1 MREMI
6 KMVIVLTILTFFSG
20 GVLAY
25 LRNNTQE
32 RIDNQVLEFVKGPAV
47 RTIFEGAEN
56 NPIADRFVLKDEDV
70 ERTVFVGFY
79 EGKARGVALE
89 TFGKGYGGDVGL
101 MVGIDFN
108 ENKLMGVGV
117 TTHAETPGM
126 GAKAKSD
133 PSFAAQFKEQAIDQP
148 IKVTADGGSINAI
161 SGATITS
168 RAVANAATEAAELYS
183 KLKDQ
188 IIAEA
193 NKVKETEP
201 KQPQKE

>member
-6 KMVIVLTILTFFSG
+6 KMVVVLTILACFSG

-25 LRNNTQE
+25 LRDSTQE
-32 RIDNQVLEFVKGPAV
+32 RIDNQVLEFVKGPAL

-56 NPIADRFVLKDEDV
+56 NPITDRFILKDGDV
-70 ERTVFVGFY
+70 ERTVFVAFY
-79 EGKARGVALE
+79 EGKPRGIALE

-101 MVGIDFN
+101 MVGIDLD
-108 ENKLMGVGV
+108 EGKLIGVGV

-133 PSFAAQFKEQAIDQP
+133 PNFVAQFKEQPIDKP
-148 IKVTADGGSINAI
+148 IKVTVDGGSINAI

-168 RAVANAATEAAELYS
+168 RAVSTAATAAGELFN
-183 KLKDQ
+183 KMKDQ
-188 IIAEA
+188 ITTEA
-193 NKVKETEP
+193 NKVTKTEA
-201 KQPQKE
+201 K

>member
-6 KMVIVLTILTFFSG
+6 KMVVVLTILSCFSG

-25 LRNNTQE
+25 LRNSTQE

-47 RTIFEGAEN
+47 RSIFEEAEN
-56 NPIADRFVLKDEDV
+56 NPIEDRFILKDGDV
-70 ERTVFVGFY
+70 ERTIFVAVY
-79 EGKARGVALE
+79 EGEPRGVAFE
-89 TFGKGYGGDVGL
+89 TFGKGYGGEVGL
-101 MVGIDFN
+101 MVGINLQDDT
-108 ENKLMGVGV
+108 LMGVGV

-133 PSFAAQFKEQAIDQP
+133 PGFVAQFKEQPTDSP

-168 RAVANAATEAAELYS
+168 RAVSAAATEASEIY
-183 KLKDQ
+183 KKMKDQ
-188 IIAEA
+188 ITTEA
-193 NKVKETEP
+193 NNIKK
-201 KQPQKE
+201 